1 MSYPLWEVPY
11 LGGGLLIAI
20 VAIVHVFISQ
30 FAVGG
35 GIFLALASR
44 KGYQASDKQWLAYL
58 RKHTKVFLLV
68 SVLFGAV
75 TGVGIWFTIAL
86 ISPFAVSIL
95 IRTFVWGWA
104 IEWCFFLI
112 EITALLLYYYGWD
125 KVSVKTHQL
134 LAWIY
139 AGASFLTLAVING
152 IVSFMLT
159 PGSWLEN
166 QSFWSGVFNPGYF
179 PQLIMRT
186 AASLALAGVYGLVT
200 ASWNATD
207 TDLKERLVHYLSKY
221 VLTAFGLFPVGA
233 VWLLLVVSPLSR
245 ELALGGAAPVAL
257 MHGFTLILS
266 VIILAAT
273 YFGPFRKPHQM
284 TKTFAAV
291 VLSLALL
298 TTGGAEWVR
307 EGIRKPFIIYGYMY
321 SNGVFA
327 DQQKPTDG
335 IMATARWSLYGSVKA
350 APSMVAAGEDVFR
363 LQCASCHTTN
373 GYNGVTPLVKGWTQ
387 EFAVHQIDR
396 LNMLKGYMP
405 PFMGTAEERDALA
418 AYLVS
423 LNAKEATNSATA
435 QR

>member
-35 GIFLALASR
+35 GLFLALTGRMA
-44 KGYQASDKQWLAYL
+44 YQSGDRLLLDYL
-58 RKHTKVFLLV
+58 KRHSKFFLLA
-68 SVLFGAV
+68 SLLFGAV

-86 ISPFAVSIL
+86 INPQATSIL

-112 EITALLLYYYGWD
+112 ETTAILLFYYGWD
-125 KVSVKTHQL
+125 RLSQKTHML
-134 LAWIY
+134 LAWVY

-166 QSFWSGVFNPGYF
+166 GSFWSGVFNPGYL
-179 PQLIMRT
+179 PQLVMRT
-186 AASLALAGVYGLVT
+186 GASLALAGLYGLLT
-200 ASWNATD
+200 ATWLGD
-207 TDLKERLVHYLSKY
+207 PDLKERLIKWCAKW
-221 VLTAFGLFPVGA
+221 VLTAFALFPVGGL
-233 VWLLLVVSPLSR
+233 WLLAVVSPHSR
-245 ELALGGAAPVAL
+245 ELALGAAAPVAI

-266 VIILAAT
+266 VIILASA
-273 YFGPFRKPHQM
+273 YFGPFRRPAHFSV
-284 TKTFAAV
+284 TFAAV
-291 VLSLALL
+291 LLALGML

-307 EGIRKPFIIYGYMY
+307 EGIRKPYVIYDYLY
-321 SNGVFA
+321 SNGVYK
-327 DQQKPTDG
+327 DQARDPNG
-335 IMATARWSLYGSVKA
+335 IMPAARWSLYGSVDA
-350 APSMVAAGEDVFR
+350 APSQVAAGADIFR
-363 LQCASCHTTN
+363 LQCASCHTVS
-373 GYNGVTPLVKGWTQ
+373 GYNGVTPLVKGWTAD
-387 EFAVHQIDR
+387 FATHQIDR

-405 PFMGTAEERDALA
+405 PFMGTEAERDALA
-418 AYLVS
+418 AYLIS
-423 LNAKEATNSATA
+423 LNAKEATRSAAA